1 MFKVRTAVSND
12 FNAIFKLYKSVASN
26 IGGISPLEEEIS
38 EVYIQGFMSKAQA
51 NGIQLV
57 VCTKDDPDLV
67 LAEIHCYKPSQSVF
81 AHVLTDLT
89 IVVAPEVQGKGV
101 GKLLFRSLQHEIKT
115 NRKDILRVELIVRET
130 NFRAI
135 SFYRSIDF
143 RIEGRFERRI
153 DSRNGRFESDIP
165 MAWFNSEFEN
175 PYLKRKEG

>member
-1 MFKVRTAVSND
+1 MFKVRPAVSED
-12 FNAIFKLYKSVASN
+12 FDGIFNLYKIVACTV
-26 IGGISPLEEEIS
+26 GGISRLEEEIS
-38 EVYIQGFMSKAQA
+38 ETYIREFMSQAQT

-57 VCTKDDPDLV
+57 VCLKEDLNQI
-67 LAEIHCYKPSQSVF
+67 LAEIHCYKPVQSVF

-89 IVVAPEVQGKGV
+89 IVVAPEVQGKGL
-101 GKLLFRSLQHEIKT
+101 GKLLFRSLQHEIRTK
-115 NRKDILRVELIVRET
+115 RKDILRVELIVRET

-175 PYLKRKEG
+175 PYLKRKEE